1 MEVEEAAQALIA
13 ASAGLRRRASQYAT
27 TFEAYTAAAQA
38 SGGSGGGLLPLF
50 PPPLIDMDSTRKA
63 LPASCSTPF
72 LCTSA
77 GTLPRGVPDDVED
90 LVAGYLVSGVSD
102 APPNI
107 DVDFESVECTSN
119 GQARRTLT
127 AASAEGK
134 RYWAACHVPIEHP
147 RWWPS
152 GKGAMAVP
160 GFEHLIVGEG
170 ASGIGMH
177 RDRYRE
183 EGRPDRLVSTYLSLG
198 RGRKHVVL
206 LPPTDEGAA
215 VAELLGGLG
224 CDSAYGRSS
233 SQRVAMP
240 VRPAPE
246 LLERVLQCGGFW
258 FDLEAGSAGSSDAES
273 SQRGDESPKGEGS
286 EPGEASEGD
295 EGCQEQAR
303 HDAEEREDGQTP
315 QEEEHDDGG
324 GGGGEKDEDEDEED
338 NDDEEED
345 DDEDDD
351 ALCLFM
357 PAGWWHWLLADS
369 KWHVAWSGSF
379 FPASAATGAASRH
392 DAGRGRG
399 KGQGRGRGQAPRRE
413 MEALSLRGGRNKQR
427 GGNR

>member
-1 MEVEEAAQALIA
+1 MSDADDAAQALID

-27 TFEAYTAAAQA
+27 TFEAYAAAAAAQA
-38 SGGSGGGLLPLF
+38 SGGGGGGGLLPLF
-50 PPPLIDMDSTRKA
+50 PPPLVDMDATRKA
-63 LPASCSTPF
+63 LPASCSAPF

-77 GTLPRGVPDDVED
+77 GALPRGVPDDVDD

-102 APPNI
+102 SPPNI
-107 DVDFESVECTSN
+107 DVDFESVECASN
-119 GQARRTLT
+119 GQARRALT
-127 AASAEGK
+127 SASAEGK

-152 GKGAMAVP
+152 GRGAEAVP

-170 ASGIGMH
+170 SSGIGMH

-183 EGRPDRLVSTYLSLG
+183 DGRPDRLVSTYLSLG

-224 CDSAYGRSS
+224 CDNAYGRSS

-240 VRPAPE
+240 VRPPPE

-258 FDLEAGSAGSSDAES
+258 FDLEAGSAGPSDAEGGRCS
-273 SQRGDESPKGEGS
+273 DDLAK
-286 EPGEASEGD
+286 GEASEAGEAG
-295 EGCQEQAR
+295 EGEA
-303 HDAEEREDGQTP
+303 GG
-315 QEEEHDDGG
+315 EEEARQTTQ
-324 GGGGEKDEDEDEED
+324 DEDADA
-338 NDDEEED
+338 EEED
-345 DDEDDD
+345 DDDDD
-351 ALCLFM
+351 DDDEALCLFM

-379 FPASAATGAASRH
+379 FPDCGQGG
-392 DAGRGRG
+392 GRGSRG
-399 KGQGRGRGQAPRRE
+399 GRGQGRGGRVGGGGSARREAGAPGAKGKEQQKGSRAPRWAR
-413 MEALSLRGGRNKQR
+413 AL
-427 GGNR
+427 